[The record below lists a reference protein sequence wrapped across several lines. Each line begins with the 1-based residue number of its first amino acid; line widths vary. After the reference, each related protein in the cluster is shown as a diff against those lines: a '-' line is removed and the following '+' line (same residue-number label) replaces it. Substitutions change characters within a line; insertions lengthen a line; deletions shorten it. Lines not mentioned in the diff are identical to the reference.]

1 MIRYILVDDE
11 PPTLKKVQEQIVSIS
26 KDYDLH
32 HVKSYDSSRKAFEEI
47 TEDDFDLLIVDFE
60 MPVYNG
66 LELAK
71 KVATNKKV
79 IFLTSTIN
87 NEKKVINSLDIS
99 GFLSKPFEL
108 EEFEEILKNKVI
120 GKVNRNKTIIK
131 GKRLTIA
138 IGVNKDIG
146 FYPDDTYYISSSRN
160 VNKYHANKN
169 CVHFFGAKD
178 EVIVTNARVK
188 IHELSKKLVPY
199 GFEKINQ
206 STIVNL
212 SKINERNNRELSL
225 LNCQQEFT
233 IGENEKQTII
243 TKIRNLLGV

>member
-1 MIRYILVDDE
+1 MIRYILVDDD
-11 PPTLKKVQEQIVSIS
+11 PQTLKRVQEKIVSIS

-32 HVKSYDSSRKAFEEI
+32 HVKSYDSSKKAFEEI
-47 TEDDFDLLIVDFE
+47 YEDDFDLLIVDFE

-71 KVATNKKV
+71 KIAPNKKV

-87 NEKKVINSLDIS
+87 NEKMVINSLDIS

-108 EEFEEILKNKVI
+108 DEFEYILKNKVI
-120 GKVNRNKTIIK
+120 DKINRHKTIKK
-131 GKRLTIA
+131 GKRLTLA

-146 FYPDDTYYISSSRN
+146 FYPDDIYYISSSRN

-169 CVHFFGAKD
+169 CVHFFGAQD
-178 EVIVTNARVK
+178 EVIVTNARISIYEV
-188 IHELSKKLVPY
+188 SKKLEPY

-212 SKINERNNRELSL
+212 SKINVRNNKELSL
-225 LNCQQEFT
+225 LDCKQEFT
-233 IGENEKQTII
+233 IGDNEKQTII
-243 TKIRNLLGV
+243 SKIRNLLGV